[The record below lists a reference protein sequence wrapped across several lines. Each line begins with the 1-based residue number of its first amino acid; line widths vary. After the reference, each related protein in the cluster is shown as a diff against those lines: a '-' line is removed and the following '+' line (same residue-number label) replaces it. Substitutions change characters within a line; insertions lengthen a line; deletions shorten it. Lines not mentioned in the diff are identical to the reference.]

1 MAGGKDSL
9 RLIEGGLASG
19 SVFGGQ
25 DFDASGTVAAGE
37 SEHALLQA
45 GKISVNEYIDMSVDR
60 ALTHLR
66 DQLGSERLSVMRSVL
81 RDQLEQDPYLSVLVA
96 RAAAG
101 E

>member
-9 RLIEGGLASG
+9 RLIEGGLAPG
-19 SVFGGQ
+19 PDV
-25 DFDASGTVAAGE
+25 DASGTVAAGE

-45 GKISVNEYIDMSVDR
+45 GKIGIDEYIEMSVDR
-60 ALTHLR
+60 ALAHLSG
-66 DQLGSERLSVMRSVL
+66 QIGAERLSVMRSVL
-81 RDQLEQDPYLSVLVA
+81 RSQLEQDPYLSTLVA

>member
-9 RLIEGGLASG
+9 RLIAGGLTSG
-19 SVFGGQ
+19 LDV
-25 DFDASGTVAAGE
+25 DASGTVSAGE

-45 GKISVNEYIDMSVDR
+45 GKISVDEFIEMSVDR
-60 ALTHLR
+60 ALTHLNGQVGR
-66 DQLGSERLSVMRSVL
+66 EQFETMRAIL
-81 RDQLEQDPYLSVLVA
+81 RSQLELDPYLSALVA